1 MDTNEFKE
9 LEMAPDGSF
18 IIPKK
23 SSRVISYRWQDGFVS
38 PFLATPPNALD
49 ALVRVLQALH
59 SNGTTSK
66 GFLDLGS
73 GKGDI
78 LFAINNACTNGGC
91 LEGLVGGTFVGVDL
105 DAELVAESRQK
116 ALDLGASK
124 EVLFVEGNVV
134 TMEVYCDAA
143 DLARFESA
151 GLDASSVETLARDA
165 DIITVFLLTE
175 GLGKMIPFLRGL
187 IEQGKTVISVLWSVE
202 YSGSSLEEYRDMSL
216 SDSTDIKVYRRR
228 HA

>member
-1 MDTNEFKE
+1 MDTEFKE
-9 LEMAPDGSF
+9 LEMAEDGSF

-23 SSRVISYRWQDGFVS
+23 SRVISYRWQDGFVS
-38 PFLATPPNALD
+38 PFLATPPNALE

-59 SNGTTSK
+59 AMNGTTSK

-78 LFAINNACTNGGC
+78 LFAINAACKDGGC
-91 LEGLVGGTFVGVDL
+91 LEGIVGGPFVGVDL
-105 DAELVAESRQK
+105 DAELVAESVQK

-124 EVLFVEGNVV
+124 EVLFVRGNVV
-134 TMEVYCDAA
+134 TMEVFSDAA
-143 DLARFESA
+143 DLALFKAA
-151 GLDASSVETLARDA
+151 GLDATSVETLARDA
-165 DIITVFLLTE
+165 DIITVFLLME

-202 YSGSSLEEYRDMSL
+202 YSGSSLEEYRDMTL

-228 HA
+228 QA

>member
-1 MDTNEFKE
+1 MDTEFKE
-9 LEMAPDGSF
+9 LEMAEDGSF

-23 SSRVISYRWQDGFVS
+23 SRVISYRWQDGFVS
-38 PFLATPPNALD
+38 PFLATPPNALE

-59 SNGTTSK
+59 TMNGTTSK
-66 GFLDLGS
+66 GLLDLGS

-78 LFAINNACTNGGC
+78 LFAINAACKSGGC
-91 LEGLVGGTFVGVDL
+91 LEGLVGGPFVGVDL
-105 DAELVAESRQK
+105 DAELVAESVQK
-116 ALDLGASK
+116 ALEIDVSK
-124 EVLFVEGNVV
+124 EVLFVRGNVV
-134 TMEVYCDAA
+134 TMEVLSEAA
-143 DLARFESA
+143 DLALFQAA
-151 GLDASSVETLARDA
+151 GLDATSVETLARDA
-165 DIITVFLLTE
+165 DIVTVFLLTE

-216 SDSTDIKVYRRR
+216 SDSTDIKVYRRQ